1 VAVPTKSSVNVSS
14 VHQHTSPTSLVS
26 QVNDIH
32 SQMVL
37 MMTESFSKLS
47 TVIVESKQDS
57 KSDWPNF
64 SGEHKKFQDWY

>member
-26 QVNDIH
+26 QVNDVH

-37 MMTESFSKLS
+37 MMAEFFSKLS
-47 TVIVESKQDS
+47 TVLVESKQDS
-57 KSDWPNF
+57 KSEWPKIF
-64 SGEHKKFQDWY
+64 GEHKKFQDWY